1 MSAQFMPKVSLNRKI
16 CCHHKDAHD
25 PISKSS
31 KVLRFKPE
39 AVASSCE
46 LTCQHTPNQLKIN
59 VEALHVFEAKHLPR
73 AQSHWAPRQ

>member
-31 KVLRFKPE
+31 KVLRFKPG

-46 LTCQHTPNQLKIN
+46 LTCRRTPTSRTFLYMQYTS
-59 VEALHVFEAKHLPR
+59 EAKHLPR